1 MGHILSLLTYLLT
14 TSVSG
19 RVPGYPSYYPAGT
32 RVINYPDT
40 AALLIGRYD
49 IVTMLPVDDTKMS
62 SHGTSQ

>member
-1 MGHILSLLTYLLT
+1 MGHILSLFTYLLT

-40 AALLIGRYD
+40 AALNITPIHDEIALG
-49 IVTMLPVDDTKMS
+49 DTNDFIYRN
-62 SHGTSQ
+62 